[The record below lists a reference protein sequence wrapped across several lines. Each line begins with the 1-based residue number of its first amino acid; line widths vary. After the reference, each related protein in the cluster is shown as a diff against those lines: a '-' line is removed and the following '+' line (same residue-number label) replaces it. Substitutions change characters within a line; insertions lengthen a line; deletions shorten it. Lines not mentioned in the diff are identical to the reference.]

1 MSKMKKR
8 TKRILKAIFI
18 PIACITI
25 FFLLNFLL
33 NAAAEPRDH
42 VSPDYAKTDLNS
54 LLAKDSLSDSDYELL
69 YRQTGLGKPAVQDLL
84 LLPDGRE
91 KIQQFQADFFRAPRI
106 ECKQNSLTAFQE
118 SLTDEAGGRIYG
130 FQLAPIKDGDILL
143 TRSMHSFGWRH
154 GHAALVTSAAAGQ
167 TLEAISLGVDSTY
180 QSTNGW
186 RDWPTFML
194 LRPKPEYRE
203 KAAQAVAFANEHLA
217 GIPYN
222 LVRAF
227 LPPNSKRL
235 PAAHSARILF
245 GKPINPL
252 GSTLIPTAGRLSRL
266 RIWPT
271 ANISMWYRCTE
282 WTLRRYGRKCS
293 RTDRLTIQ
301 ASPQGQPILRG
312 CLFII
317 LRSIVTLY
325 RASIPALCHH
335 PLCNKK
341 QA

>member
-54 LLAKDSLSDSDYELL
+54 LLAKDSLSDSDYELF

-222 LVRAF
+222 LVAGIF
-227 LPPNSKRL
+227 TSKFQEAPGGTQCAHLVWEAYQSTGLDLDSDGGKIVTVKDLANSEYL
-235 PAAHSARILF
+235 DVVQVYGVDPEE
-245 GKPINPL
+245 
-252 GSTLIPTAGRLSRL
+252 
-266 RIWPT
+266 IWP
-271 ANISMWYRCTE
+271 
-282 WTLRRYGRKCS
+282 
-293 RTDRLTIQ
+293 
-301 ASPQGQPILRG
+301 
-312 CLFII
+312 
-317 LRSIVTLY
+317 
-325 RASIPALCHH
+325 
-335 PLCNKK
+335 
-341 QA
+341 